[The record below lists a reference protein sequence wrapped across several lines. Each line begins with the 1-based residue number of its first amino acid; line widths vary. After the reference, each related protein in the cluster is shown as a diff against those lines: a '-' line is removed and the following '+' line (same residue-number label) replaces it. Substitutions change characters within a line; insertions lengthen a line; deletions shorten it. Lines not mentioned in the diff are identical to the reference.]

1 MAFNPFHSFRRHQKK
16 FFAALT
22 IMCMFIFVLSSGM
35 GRGDWFTQW
44 GEYFG
49 GRGSTAQAAASLY
62 GRDIDQATLATVQRR
77 RLIANRYIEMAIN
90 YSHQDI
96 KNRVFE
102 RFDRLDPSFKQL
114 VQEYISP
121 PQYVRQLG
129 DFGVIN
135 NWRILASRV
144 EGLQQQFASSTEQK
158 SDQASNKEQA
168 TLAADFAHF
177 LRQSSDVILEKGRS
191 PRDGYFGGRVDSP
204 EDTLDF
210 LIWKHKADELGIN
223 YTPQDVA
230 EAVTRETLSH
240 LTPEATTQIH
250 NHLNSEYRGMYNP
263 EMLTDALGQEFRVRA
278 ARNAIMGEAGSSSRM
293 FQTRSEMPTL
303 TTPDEFFE
311 WFKDNRTLVRVGLIE
326 LPVEQFTAKV
336 PDPTDE
342 NALKELY
349 AKHKNDEP
357 NPARETPGFKEPSKV
372 KIEWFAVPRESAFHR
387 KVAAAVLAADPLG
400 LAARLLE
407 QYDYYSNY
415 SPNWTNPNG
424 YGMGRAG
431 LHDSSV
437 LRAENFAALAGAC
450 TSGNPLAGPLAM
462 EASAFVQESKDRARI
477 GATTILS
484 GASENLLG
492 IDALP
497 MAVTPAPLTLEQ
509 LRPILLI
516 RILDDSASKLLKK
529 DIETFETELAKR
541 GKEADGKTVE
551 AYVAEFTSARQFQ
564 RGGMT
569 DLRDRF
575 HLADDP
581 GLAQVRAAFKQIASW
596 KRVDDPVGDQF
607 AMELMEN
614 LQEPGAKPANFQAS
628 ELGAFDVSYIF
639 WRNEDREP
647 KVVPFEQCRPQVV
660 AAWKL
665 AKARDLAKSEAE
677 KLAAEARGM
686 DVQKLRDLAVRTS
699 PKPFME
705 LNAMGRLNAKIS
717 PMAGPSQYGRPTV
730 PRDKVTYPG
739 DMAAQ
744 LVDLRTQ
751 ENGATKVISDLPKAN
766 YFVASLLGK
775 DVPTVEEFRTVYR
788 NSMAPSQMLR
798 DPLLSMFLSERQ
810 ANYAKGVLQQLRD
823 EAKLVINKSD
833 KKQPAQDRDRDMS
846 DESGE

>member
-35 GRGDWFTQW
+35 GRGDLFSQW
-44 GEYFG
+44 GEMLG
-49 GRGSTAQAAASLY
+49 RRGSANPPAASLY
-62 GRDIDQATLATVQRR
+62 GKDIDQATISTVQRR
-77 RLIANRYIEMAIN
+77 RLIANRYIEMAVN

-102 RFDRLDPSFKQL
+102 RFDRLDPNFKQL
-114 VQEYISP
+114 IQEYISP
-121 PQYVRQLG
+121 PQYVRQMG
-129 DFGVIN
+129 DFAVIN

-144 EGLQQQFASSTEQK
+144 EGLQQLFASSTEQK
-158 SDQASNKEQA
+158 SDHASNKEQA

-177 LRQSSDVILEKGRS
+177 LRQSADVILEKGRS
-191 PRDGYFGGRVDSP
+191 PRDSYFGGRVDSP

-230 EAVTRETLSH
+230 EAVMRETLSH
-240 LTPEATTQIH
+240 LTPRDTAQIH
-250 NHLNSEYRGMYNP
+250 EHLNSEYRGMYSP
-263 EMLTDALGQEFRVRA
+263 EMLTDALAQEFRVRA
-278 ARNAIMGEAGSSSRM
+278 ARNALVGDAGTNSRM

-303 TTPDEFFE
+303 TTPDEFYD

-342 NALKELY
+342 NALKDLY
-349 AKHKNDEP
+349 GKYRNDEA
-357 NPARETPGFKEPSKV
+357 NPARETPGFKEPRKV
-372 KIEWFAVPRESAFHR
+372 KIEWFAVPMQSDFHR
-387 KVAAAVLAADPLG
+387 KVAAAVLAVDPLG

-407 QYDYYSNY
+407 QYEHYVNY
-415 SPNWTNPNG
+415 SPNWTNPSG
-424 YGMGRAG
+424 YGLGRSG

-450 TSGNPLAGPLAM
+450 TSGNPLGGPLAM

-477 GATTILS
+477 GVSAILS
-484 GASENLLG
+484 GSAENPLG
-492 IDALP
+492 IDAMP
-497 MAVTPAPLTLEQ
+497 MAVTPTPLTLDQ
-509 LRPILLI
+509 LRPILLA
-516 RILDDSASKLLKK
+516 RIQDQAASNLLKK

-541 GKEADGKTVE
+541 GKEDAKTVE
-551 AYVAEFTSARQFQ
+551 AYVAEITTARHLQ

-575 HLADDP
+575 TLASDP
-581 GLAQVRAAFKQIASW
+581 GLAPVRAAFKQIATW
-596 KRVDDPVGDQF
+596 KRVEDPVGEQF

-614 LQEPGAKPANFQAS
+614 LQEPGAKPTNFQAA
-628 ELGAFDVSYIF
+628 ELGGFDVSYIF

-665 AKARDLAKSEAE
+665 AKARDLAKNEAE

-686 DVQKLRDLAVRTS
+686 DVQKLRDLAARTS
-699 PKPFME
+699 PKPLIE
-705 LNAMGRLNAKIS
+705 LNPMGKLNSKIS
-717 PMAGPSQYGRPTV
+717 PMAGPPSYDRPTV
-730 PRDKVTYPG
+730 SRDKVTYPG
-739 DMAAQ
+739 DIANQ
-744 LVDLRTQ
+744 LVDLRSQ
-751 ENGATKVISDLPKAN
+751 ETGATKVVSDLPKAN

-788 NSMAPSQMLR
+788 NSMAPQMLR
-798 DPLLSMFLSERQ
+798 DQLLSMFLSERQ
-810 ANYAKGVLQQLRD
+810 SNYARGILQQLRD